1 MTQEITGVA
10 LVAVALVFH
19 PRQIFRL
26 GAGQDF
32 LARYLKQWTQD
43 AEAGTTREST
53 EYRHASCP
61 ADARASQEIEEKG
74 LGLVVLVMSQ
84 DQEFRIGFDKSVVAG
99 LTRRC
104 FQATIPLELYID
116 PPYFE
121 RDFPCL
127 AQLLAKCLP
136 LIGIRAEAVVDMQG
150 RQMESMPFRQLAKNM
165 EKKDRIHTARQG
177 GGKTSARPDMQRQAF
192 GRPPEQINGGLA
204 VP

>member
-1 MTQEITGVA
+1 MAQEITGVA

-19 PRQIFRL
+19 PRQIFRP

-32 LARYLKQWTQD
+32 LARYLKQRSQD
-43 AEAGTTREST
+43 AEAGATGEST
-53 EYRHASCP
+53 VYRHAGCP
-61 ADARASQEIEEKG
+61 ADARSSQEIEEKG
-74 LGLVVLVMSQ
+74 LGLIVLVMSQ
-84 DQEFRIGFDKSVVAG
+84 NQEFRIGFGESVVAG
-99 LTRRC
+99 PTRRY
-104 FQATIPLELYID
+104 FQAPIPLELYID

-121 RDFPCL
+121 RDAPCL

-136 LIGIRAEAVVDMQG
+136 LIGIHAEAVVDMQG
-150 RQMESMPFRQLAKNM
+150 RKMESMPFRQLAKNM

-192 GRPPEQINGGLA
+192 GRSPEQINGRLA